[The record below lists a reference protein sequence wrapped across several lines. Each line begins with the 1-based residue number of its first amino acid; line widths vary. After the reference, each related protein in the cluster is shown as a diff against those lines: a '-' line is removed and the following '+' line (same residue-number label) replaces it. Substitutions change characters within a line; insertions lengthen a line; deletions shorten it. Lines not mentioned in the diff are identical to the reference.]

1 MKPDHLKP
9 LIWIGT
15 SRREL
20 RAMPQVVQSEFGYAL
35 YLAQLGGVHRKSKP
49 LKGFGGTRVMEI
61 VSDHRG
67 NSYRC
72 IYTVRFSGPVYVLHT
87 FQKKSKKGRETPK
100 AEIELI
106 QQRLREAERVM
117 RVERSA
123 TGE

>member
-1 MKPDHLKP
+1 
-9 LIWIGT
+9 
-15 SRREL
+15 
-20 RAMPQVVQSEFGYAL
+20 
-35 YLAQLGGVHRKSKP
+35 
-49 LKGFGGTRVMEI
+49 MEI

-72 IYTVRFSGPVYVLHT
+72 IYTVRFSGPVYVLHA

-106 QQRLREAERVM
+106 QQRLREAERVTG
-117 RVERSA
+117 VERSA

>member
-1 MKPDHLKP
+1 
-9 LIWIGT
+9 
-15 SRREL
+15 
-20 RAMPQVVQSEFGYAL
+20 
-35 YLAQLGGVHRKSKP
+35 
-49 LKGFGGTRVMEI
+49 MEI

-87 FQKKSKKGRETPK
+87 FQKKSRKGRETPK

>member
-1 MKPDHLKP
+1 MRPEKLKP

-20 RAMPQVVQSEFGYAL
+20 IAMPETVQSEFGYAL
-35 YLAQLGGVHRKSKP
+35 YVAQIGGTHRKSKP

-72 IYTVRFSGPVYVLHT
+72 ILYRALFRAGSRIARFS
-87 FQKKSKKGRETPK
+87 E
-100 AEIELI
+100 EIE
-106 QQRLREAERVM
+106 
-117 RVERSA
+117 ERSRD
-123 TGE
+123 TESRD

>member
-1 MKPDHLKP
+1 MKPHH

-15 SRREL
+15 GRREL

-35 YLAQLGGVHRKSKP
+35 YVAQLGGIHRKSKP

-100 AEIELI
+100 AGIELI
-106 QQRLREAERVM
+106 QQRLRAVERVM
-117 RVERSA
+117 GLKRSA
-123 TGE
+123 T